1 MKIEIL
7 GSNGDL
13 KAFVDAVNEFIAGK
27 NVIDIKYTS
36 SFIVN
41 KYGNYNVPESGFFAD
56 RALIMYEPDTTTLY
70 ADDRPVATIEEVCE

>member
-13 KAFVDAVNEFIAGK
+13 EAFVAAVNKFIAGK

-56 RALIMYEPDTTTLY
+56 RALIMYEPETTTLY
-70 ADDRPVATIEEVCE
+70 ADNQTVDVVEE